1 MPEPVTAVKIDERT
15 SFKDYIK
22 NHIFD
27 LTAYAGLAVML
38 ILFFVF
44 NSGPR
49 LLYNFSA
56 VIQAAA
62 VYAILALGAVFIY
75 SMGFMDVSLGQQVGV
90 YVILMIL
97 IGNKIGGVPGVIIG
111 FLLVLALALVCGA
124 INGAVSIFLG
134 LPAIVTSLFLMF
146 FFTGAQYLLMEGTGE
161 NTIYLQGVAL
171 RPDNRNAYS
180 LMLVGII
187 ALLAVIGVY
196 FFNYTKL
203 GKYTRAIGA
212 NKVAAQQSGISLAK
226 WQVLGYMALGCC
238 TAIAS
243 FVMLTRTSSAGKG
256 TGSGYAMDIM
266 ICLILGGMPLK
277 GGIVSMCSG
286 SFVYPTMVS
295 AGVSGTM
302 KLFASGYNDGD
313 DAVFGSKGAYQQE
326 IVTAVESITYPL
338 VLLLNKINGVEF
350 ADQPAEAERKS
361 CTQFIINSDEDIEK
375 FKNCIYL
382 SFKPEDALLT
392 PEDVLNLTAFGNP
405 DATYAGLCEILDHM
419 TMEDIK

>member
-1 MPEPVTAVKIDERT
+1 MSEKLKSAVGATDERI
-15 SFKDYIK
+15 SFAAFIK

-38 ILFFVF
+38 ILFLVF
-44 NSGPR
+44 NSGSR
-49 LLYNFSA
+49 LAYNFGS

-97 IGNKIGGVPGVIIG
+97 IGNKIGGVPGVIVG
-111 FLLVLALALVCGA
+111 VLLVLIVALICGA

-134 LPAIVTSLFLMF
+134 LPSIVTSLFLMF

-161 NTIYLQGVAL
+161 NTIYLDIASSL
-171 RPDNRNAYS
+171 RPADRNAYS

-187 ALLAVIGVY
+187 VLLAIIGTY
-196 FFNYTKL
+196 AFNYTKL

-212 NKVAAQQSGISLAK
+212 NKVAAQQSGISLVK
-226 WQVLGYMALGCC
+226 WQVLGYMALGFC

-243 FVMLTRTSSAGKG
+243 FVMLTRTGSAGKG

-277 GGIVSMCSG
+277 GGMKSKISCALVGAFTYTLLGNVLTTMG
-286 SFVYPTMVS
+286 VPLNWLNFVKALIFLV
-295 AGVSGTM
+295 
-302 KLFASGYNDGD
+302 
-313 DAVFGSKGAYQQE
+313 
-326 IVTAVESITYPL
+326 I
-338 VLLLNKINGVEF
+338 VLLTCRKPNGVL
-350 ADQPAEAERKS
+350 PR
-361 CTQFIINSDEDIEK
+361 
-375 FKNCIYL
+375 
-382 SFKPEDALLT
+382 
-392 PEDVLNLTAFGNP
+392 
-405 DATYAGLCEILDHM
+405 
-419 TMEDIK
+419 